1 LRTYSTS
8 QFEIRIKDGLLEMRT
23 DGVRTSG
30 MGTEPQRAL
39 DSLLRGAP
47 VDAVAFDIRA
57 SEFRISDTE
66 LESRVREIGRQF
78 RGLPLAFIGRRDQQ
92 AQIRLAAA
100 VIGQMNGTARA
111 FISRD
116 KAHAWLRTQDR
127 AG

>member
-1 LRTYSTS
+1 MRTYSTS

-23 DGVRTSG
+23 DGLRTSG
-30 MGTEPQRAL
+30 MGAEPQRAL
-39 DSLLRGAP
+39 DSLLRSAP

-57 SEFRISDTE
+57 SDFRISDTE
-66 LESRVREIGRQF
+66 LECRVREIGRQF

-127 AG
+127 TG